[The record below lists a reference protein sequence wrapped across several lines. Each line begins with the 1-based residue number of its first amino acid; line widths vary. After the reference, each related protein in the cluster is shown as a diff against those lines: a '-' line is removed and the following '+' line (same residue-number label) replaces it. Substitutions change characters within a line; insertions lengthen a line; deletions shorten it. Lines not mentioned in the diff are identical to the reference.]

1 MISRKLLSY
10 WKELRDREEREVGV
24 SKNFTISVLLV
35 YPNVYRVA
43 ISNLAIHRI
52 FELLNSM
59 ESVACD
65 LFFLPETEDIIDELE
80 RGFEV
85 ASYYLERTPSEF
97 DLILFSISYENDLL
111 NVVKILRYFRIPPLS
126 EDRSLGSPVLVGGG
140 IAVSE
145 NPEPYAPIFDVLCI
159 GEAENILDVI
169 ISEFSASSSR
179 DDFLSRIDS
188 YESIYVPSLYKTYRV
203 GDFEITEMAK
213 RLKRNVYTN
222 FSRDPS
228 KSVIHTD
235 LAIFGKS
242 KIIEISRGC
251 PRKCKFCL
259 ASWLYGNI
267 RFIDLETFDELIES
281 SKLKRIGLMG
291 TSISDWPY
299 LVDAI
304 TRHSDRVFSFSS
316 LRVDVKKEVIDRMV
330 DYGVRTITFGVESFS
345 ESLRRRIGKPF
356 SDKFLLERIESLSGK
371 FETLKLYFM
380 VGLPYE
386 SDDDVICAERLLA
399 EIRRIFKGRIT
410 VNLSP
415 FVPKPHTPF
424 QFEAFCG
431 TDVIKR
437 RINMVRNIVRKIG
450 GINLTWDLPKYAKLE
465 TIISRGDRRVGY
477 WIAGKSDI
485 EEDKYLSSLN
495 PSQPYPW
502 SILR

>member
-1 MISRKLLSY
+1 MISRRLLSY
-10 WKELRDREEREVGV
+10 WKDLRDREEREVSV

-43 ISNLAIHRI
+43 VSNLAIHRI

-59 ESVACD
+59 ESVSCD
-65 LFFLPETEDIIDELE
+65 LFFLPEGEDVIDELE
-80 RGFEV
+80 KGFEV

-111 NVVKILRYFRIPPLS
+111 NVVRILKYFRFSPLS
-126 EDRSLGSPVLVGGG
+126 EERSFNSPVLVAGG
-140 IAVSE
+140 IAVTE

-159 GEAENILDVI
+159 GEAENLLDVI
-169 ISEFSASSSR
+169 LREFSASSSR
-179 DDFLSRIDS
+179 EDFLSRLDS
-188 YESIYVPSLYKTYRV
+188 YESFYVPSFYQTYRM
-203 GDFEITEMAK
+203 GDFEITRMAK
-213 RLKRNVYTN
+213 KLKRSVYNN

-235 LAIFGKS
+235 LGIFGKS

-259 ASWLYGNI
+259 ASWLYGTT
-267 RFIDLETFDELIES
+267 RFIDPITFDELVKN
-281 SKLKRIGLMG
+281 SKLIKIGLMG
-291 TSISDWPY
+291 TSISDWPH

-304 TRHSDRVFSFSS
+304 KRHRDRVFSFSS
-316 LRVDVKKEVIDRMV
+316 LRVDVKDEIIDRMV
-330 DYGVRTITFGVESFS
+330 DYGVRTITFGVEAFS

-356 SDKFLLERIESLSGK
+356 SDKFLLDKVESLSGK

-386 SDDDVICAERLLA
+386 SDDDVMCAERLLT
-399 EIRRIFKGRIT
+399 EVRRIFKGKIT

-431 TDVIKR
+431 TDVIKK

-477 WIAGKSDI
+477 WITGRGEI
-485 EEDKYLSSLN
+485 EEDKYLARLN

-502 SILR
+502 SILQ